1 MNNKNMLAEETIL
14 ITGGTGSWGYELIE
28 QLLKKTQAKKIR
40 VYSRGEM
47 RQYDME
53 KHFNNPR
60 LQFIIGD
67 VRDKERLFFAC
78 QNVDSVI
85 HMAALKHVPV
95 CETNPDEAIKTNING
110 TQNLIWAAIESRV
123 KKVVDISTDKAVDPL
138 NVYGVTKAC
147 AEKLC
152 VSANLYTNDT
162 KFACVRAGN
171 VLGTNGSII
180 PLFKKQIQ
188 ESKDLTITHA
198 DMTRFS
204 MQVEEAIKLIFV
216 ALSTMQGGEIF
227 VPKVPSCPVLTL
239 AEVMN
244 ESLAGG
250 KSQIKY
256 IGIRPGEKLH
266 ETLISKNE
274 ASRTHDFGDYFIVL
288 PYIPMPHLKTAHG
301 KLQTHPAL
309 ETEYTSENAQTL
321 SHQELLSLLRQGGWI

>member
-1 MNNKNMLAEETIL
+1 MDNKNMLAGETIL

-28 QLLKKTQAKKIR
+28 QLLNNTQAKEIR

-60 LQFIIGD
+60 LKFIIGD
-67 VRDKERLFFAC
+67 VRDKDRLLFAC

-110 TQNLIWAAIESRV
+110 TQNLIWAAIECKV

-152 VSANLYTNDT
+152 VSANLHTNHT

-188 ESKDLTITHA
+188 EAKDLTITHK

-204 MQVEEAIKLIFV
+204 MQVEEAIRLILV
-216 ALSTMQGGEIF
+216 ALSTMEGGEIF
-227 VPKVPSCPVLTL
+227 VSKVPSCPVLAL

-244 ESLAGG
+244 ESLGGG

-256 IGIRPGEKLH
+256 IGMRPGEKLH
-266 ETLISKNE
+266 ETLVSKNE
-274 ASRTHDFGDYFIVL
+274 ASRTHDFGNYFIVL
-288 PYIPMPHLKTAHG
+288 PYIPMPHLKKAHE
-301 KLQTHPAL
+301 KIQTHPVL
-309 ETEYTSENAQTL
+309 KTEYTSENAKIL
-321 SHQELLSLLRQGGWI
+321 NHQELSQLLKLGGWI